1 MLYSMVCKEGGFMI
15 EMKNINLSFK
25 NHILFKNQNISIP
38 SSQITVIT
46 GESGSGKST
55 LIFELAGLTHYSKNE
70 FYTDSNDYGFVFQ
83 DCRLFDDL
91 TAIQNIQLFSELA
104 EVPFH
109 KDQMMK
115 LLDEL
120 DLNIDLNGKVDILSG
135 GQKQR
140 LLILCCMM
148 KNPDII
154 FLDEPTAYLD
164 TINREH
170 MRKIIHELCHRYHKT
185 VVIATHDMGMLEIA
199 DTHYHIEH
207 QQIILKKESYTE
219 INKIEPKEH
228 IHTNPVTYYLKAE
241 KSNRIHYKRN
251 ILISIMMIIVTYMM
265 CFQAYYQKETD
276 TMINKAIDN
285 ELRISYKDGG
295 NAYDIGGQPIPKTLI
310 QDISNNSMVQSIQ
323 PFFQWNVLNTQ
334 ETIVIQPYYGN
345 MKTYKTYTK
354 QSFSIENKQLNTDH
368 VYISYSLYQK
378 LNKNIHITGILQIP
392 TSNTYT
398 FNKIPFELVNANVT
412 DKDIHNR
419 YTKTTENIIYIS
431 PKLYQKIVNQY
442 TQNNTYQSNV
452 YIIKVNSYKNIQSVT
467 EFIKKHDSDIKV
479 YNPVSS
485 AILNKTTTFGFEM
498 IQQFSMIM
506 FVMFMSTCFIIGIFD
521 IVSRRYQYALLLVN
535 GLNRLQCLQLILK
548 ERSSYCLVSII
559 LSMISVL
566 SLFFFQYHILPSIM
580 IEQAI
585 SILILVNSVILIIPC
600 LTFLVLMRSNNEGNL
615 LKTSE

>member
-1 MLYSMVCKEGGFMI
+1 MI

-38 SSQITVIT
+38 SSQITLIT

-55 LIFELAGLTHYSKNE
+55 LLFELAGLTHYSKNE

-251 ILISIMMIIVTYMM
+251 IVISIMMIIVTYMM

-295 NAYDIGGQPIPKTLI
+295 NAYDMGGQPIPKTLI

-506 FVMFMSTCFIIGIFD
+506 FVMFMSTC
-521 IVSRRYQYALLLVN
+521 
-535 GLNRLQCLQLILK
+535 
-548 ERSSYCLVSII
+548 
-559 LSMISVL
+559 
-566 SLFFFQYHILPSIM
+566 
-580 IEQAI
+580 
-585 SILILVNSVILIIPC
+585 
-600 LTFLVLMRSNNEGNL
+600 
-615 LKTSE
+615 

>member
-1 MLYSMVCKEGGFMI
+1 MVCKEGGFMI

-55 LIFELAGLTHYSKNE
+55 LLFELAGLTHYSKNE

-120 DLNIDLNGKVDILSG
+120 DLNIDLNGKVDVLSG

-164 TINREH
+164 TINRKH
-170 MRKIIHELCHRYHKT
+170 MRKILYELCHRYHKT

-199 DTHYHIEH
+199 DIHYHIEH
-207 QQIILKKESYTE
+207 QQIILKKESCTE

-251 ILISIMMIIVTYMM
+251 IVISIMMIIVTYMM

-334 ETIVIQPYYGN
+334 ETIVIQPYYRN

-398 FNKIPFELVNANVT
+398 FNMVPFELVNANVT

-431 PKLYQKIVNQY
+431 PKLYQKVVNQY

-452 YIIKVNSYKNIQSVT
+452 YVIKVNSYKNIQSVT
-467 EFIKKHDSDIKV
+467 EFIKKHDSNIKV

-506 FVMFMSTCFIIGIFD
+506 FVMFISTCFVIGIFD

-548 ERSSYCLVSII
+548 ERFSYCLVSVI

-580 IEQAI
+580 IEQAV
-585 SILILVNSVILIIPC
+585 SILILMNSVILIIPC
-600 LTFLVLMRSNNEGNL
+600 LTFIVLMRSNNEGNL

>member
-1 MLYSMVCKEGGFMI
+1 
-15 EMKNINLSFK
+15 
-25 NHILFKNQNISIP
+25 
-38 SSQITVIT
+38 
-46 GESGSGKST
+46 
-55 LIFELAGLTHYSKNE
+55 
-70 FYTDSNDYGFVFQ
+70 
-83 DCRLFDDL
+83 
-91 TAIQNIQLFSELA
+91 
-104 EVPFH
+104 
-109 KDQMMK
+109 
-115 LLDEL
+115 
-120 DLNIDLNGKVDILSG
+120 
-135 GQKQR
+135 
-140 LLILCCMM
+140 
-148 KNPDII
+148 
-154 FLDEPTAYLD
+154 
-164 TINREH
+164 

-199 DTHYHIEH
+199 DIHYHIEH

-241 KSNRIHYKRN
+241 KSNRIHFKRN
-251 ILISIMMIIVTYMM
+251 IVISVMMIIVTYMM

-334 ETIVIQPYYGN
+334 ETIVIQPYYRN

-354 QSFSIENKQLNTDH
+354 QSFSIENKQLNTDQ

-378 LNKNIHITGILQIP
+378 LNKNIHIKGILQIP
-392 TSNTYT
+392 TSHTYT
-398 FNKIPFELVNANVT
+398 FNNIPFELVNADVT

-452 YIIKVNSYKNIQSVT
+452 YVIKVNSYKNIQSVT
-467 EFIKKHDSDIKV
+467 EFIKKHDSDIKI

-506 FVMFMSTCFIIGIFD
+506 FVMFISTCFVIGIFD

-548 ERSSYCLVSII
+548 ERFSYCLVSVI
-559 LSMISVL
+559 LSMMSVL

-580 IEQAI
+580 IEQAV
-585 SILILVNSVILIIPC
+585 SILILMNSVILIIPC
-600 LTFLVLMRSNNEGNL
+600 LTFIVLMRSNNEGNL

>member
-1 MLYSMVCKEGGFMI
+1 MVCKEGGFMI

-55 LIFELAGLTHYSKNE
+55 LLFELAGLTHYSKNE

-83 DCRLFDDL
+83 NCRLFDDL

-120 DLNIDLNGKVDILSG
+120 DLNIDLNGKVDVLSG

-199 DTHYHIEH
+199 DIHYHIEH

-251 ILISIMMIIVTYMM
+251 IVISIMMIIVTYLM
-265 CFQAYYQKETD
+265 CFQAYYQ
-276 TMINKAIDN
+276 
-285 ELRISYKDGG
+285 
-295 NAYDIGGQPIPKTLI
+295 
-310 QDISNNSMVQSIQ
+310 
-323 PFFQWNVLNTQ
+323 
-334 ETIVIQPYYGN
+334 
-345 MKTYKTYTK
+345 
-354 QSFSIENKQLNTDH
+354 
-368 VYISYSLYQK
+368 
-378 LNKNIHITGILQIP
+378 
-392 TSNTYT
+392 
-398 FNKIPFELVNANVT
+398 
-412 DKDIHNR
+412 
-419 YTKTTENIIYIS
+419 
-431 PKLYQKIVNQY
+431 
-442 TQNNTYQSNV
+442 
-452 YIIKVNSYKNIQSVT
+452 
-467 EFIKKHDSDIKV
+467 
-479 YNPVSS
+479 
-485 AILNKTTTFGFEM
+485 
-498 IQQFSMIM
+498 
-506 FVMFMSTCFIIGIFD
+506 
-521 IVSRRYQYALLLVN
+521 
-535 GLNRLQCLQLILK
+535 
-548 ERSSYCLVSII
+548 
-559 LSMISVL
+559 
-566 SLFFFQYHILPSIM
+566 
-580 IEQAI
+580 
-585 SILILVNSVILIIPC
+585 
-600 LTFLVLMRSNNEGNL
+600 
-615 LKTSE
+615 

>member
-1 MLYSMVCKEGGFMI
+1 MVCKEGGFMI

-55 LIFELAGLTHYSKNE
+55 LLFELAGLTHYSKNE

-120 DLNIDLNGKVDILSG
+120 DLSIDLNGKVDVLSG

-228 IHTNPVTYYLKAE
+228 IQTNPVTYYLKAE

-251 ILISIMMIIVTYMM
+251 IVISIMMIIVTYMM
-265 CFQAYYQKETD
+265 CFQAYYQKEAD

-285 ELRISYKDGG
+285 ELSISYKDGG
-295 NAYDIGGQPIPKTLI
+295 NAYDMGGQPIPKTLI

-323 PFFQWNVLNTQ
+323 PFFQWNVLSTQ

-354 QSFSIENKQLNTDH
+354 QSFSIENKQINTDQ

-452 YIIKVNSYKNIQSVT
+452 YVIKVNSYKNIQSVT

-600 LTFLVLMRSNNEGNL
+600 LTFIVLMRSNNEGNL

>member
-1 MLYSMVCKEGGFMI
+1 MVCKEGGFMI

-55 LIFELAGLTHYSKNE
+55 LLFELAGLTHYSKNE

-109 KDQMMK
+109 RDQMMK

-120 DLNIDLNGKVDILSG
+120 DLSIDLNGKVDVLSG

-199 DTHYHIEH
+199 DIHYHIEH

-251 ILISIMMIIVTYMM
+251 IVISIMMIIVTYMM

-323 PFFQWNVLNTQ
+323 PFFQWNILNTQ

-378 LNKNIHITGILQIP
+378 LNKNIHIKGILQIP

-398 FNKIPFELVNANVT
+398 FNMVPFELVNANVT

-431 PKLYQKIVNQY
+431 PK
-442 TQNNTYQSNV
+442 
-452 YIIKVNSYKNIQSVT
+452 
-467 EFIKKHDSDIKV
+467 
-479 YNPVSS
+479 PVSYTH
-485 AILNKTTTFGFEM
+485 LT
-498 IQQFSMIM
+498 
-506 FVMFMSTCFIIGIFD
+506 
-521 IVSRRYQYALLLVN
+521 
-535 GLNRLQCLQLILK
+535 
-548 ERSSYCLVSII
+548 
-559 LSMISVL
+559 
-566 SLFFFQYHILPSIM
+566 LP
-580 IEQAI
+580 A
-585 SILILVNSVILIIPC
+585 
-600 LTFLVLMRSNNEGNL
+600 T
-615 LKTSE
+615 

>member
-1 MLYSMVCKEGGFMI
+1 MVCKEGGFMI

-38 SSQITVIT
+38 SSQITLIT

-55 LIFELAGLTHYSKNE
+55 LLFELAGLTHYSKNE

-109 KDQMMK
+109 KDQMMN

-120 DLNIDLNGKVDILSG
+120 DLNIDLNGKVNVLSG

-199 DTHYHIEH
+199 DIHYHIEH

-251 ILISIMMIIVTYMM
+251 IVISIMMIIVTYMM

-285 ELRISYKDGG
+285 ELRISYKDSG
-295 NAYDIGGQPIPKTLI
+295 NAYDMGGQPIPKTLI

-354 QSFSIENKQLNTDH
+354 QSFSIENKQINTDQ

-378 LNKNIHITGILQIP
+378 LNKNIHIKGILQIP

-398 FNKIPFELVNANVT
+398 FNMIPFELVNANVT

-431 PKLYQKIVNQY
+431 PKLYQMIVNQY

-506 FVMFMSTCFIIGIFD
+506 FIMFISTCFIIGIFD

-585 SILILVNSVILIIPC
+585 SILILINSVILIIPC

>member
-1 MLYSMVCKEGGFMI
+1 MVCKEGGFMI

-55 LIFELAGLTHYSKNE
+55 LLFELAGLTHYSKNE

-120 DLNIDLNGKVDILSG
+120 DLSIDLNGKVDVLSG

-228 IHTNPVTYYLKAE
+228 IQTNPVTYYLKAE

-251 ILISIMMIIVTYMM
+251 IVISIMMIIVTYMM

-285 ELRISYKDGG
+285 ELSISYKDGG
-295 NAYDIGGQPIPKTLI
+295 NAYDMGGQPIPKTLI

-323 PFFQWNVLNTQ
+323 PFFQWNVLSTQ

-354 QSFSIENKQLNTDH
+354 QAFSIENKQLNTDH
-368 VYISYSLYQK
+368 VYISSSLYQK

-506 FVMFMSTCFIIGIFD
+506 FIMFISTCFIIGIFD

-600 LTFLVLMRSNNEGNL
+600 LTFIVLMRSNNEGNL

>member
-1 MLYSMVCKEGGFMI
+1 MVCKEGGFMI

-55 LIFELAGLTHYSKNE
+55 LLFELAGLTHYSKNE

-199 DTHYHIEH
+199 DIHYHIEH
-207 QQIILKKESYTE
+207 QQIILEKESYTE

-251 ILISIMMIIVTYMM
+251 VVINIMMIIVTYMM
-265 CFQAYYQKETD
+265 CFQAYYQTETD

-285 ELRISYKDGG
+285 ELS
-295 NAYDIGGQPIPKTLI
+295 NAYDMGGQPIPKTLI

-378 LNKNIHITGILQIP
+378 LNKTIHIKGILQIP

-398 FNKIPFELVNANVT
+398 FNMIPFELVNANVT

-431 PKLYQKIVNQY
+431 PNLYQKIVNQY
-442 TQNNTYQSNV
+442 TQNNIYQSNV

-506 FVMFMSTCFIIGIFD
+506 FIMFISTCFIIGIFD

-600 LTFLVLMRSNNEGNL
+600 LTFIVLMRSNNEGNL